1 MRASNQLVVSTKNTN
16 SVSAFL
22 NNSLVI
28 LAYLLFRGF
37 LTGKVQFVGSTNYYL
52 LLHQLLVDYYLLQ
65 SLVEM
70 TIMFSPSITMK

>member
-16 SVSAFL
+16 SASAFL

-37 LTGKVQFVGSTNYYL
+37 LTDKVQFVGSTNYYL

-70 TIMFSPSITMK
+70 TIMFSPSITTK